1 TRRIQAKRKDMDLA
15 IEDTIKLHVWM
26 NNAPALFQNDIDWIV
41 QETRASEHTFE
52 ESEGRGDSFEVD
64 GSTIWYSVQ

>member
-1 TRRIQAKRKDMDLA
+1 MDLA

-26 NNAPALFQNDIDWIV
+26 NNAPTLFQNDIDWIV

-52 ESEGRGDSFEVD
+52 ESEGKGEILSKLTAVRYGIPFNDIRTRD
-64 GSTIWYSVQ
+64 